1 MMCGL
6 LFKEN
11 YRDGEAILCVT
22 THKMLN
28 TISYGFTNGLA
39 ERLGHLLLLVCYRE
53 AGNAS

>member
-1 MMCGL
+1 MMRGL

-11 YRDGEAILCVT
+11 YRDGAAILCVT